1 MVNCTFE
8 SKGKQAATEL
18 WKYAFDEILEALDAE
33 PENEITVSN
42 FKILLNFHN
51 SESTLRIAE
60 FKNFL
65 GNLKSSFVLNI
76 WFRDMLSEQLQ
87 KLQIF

>member
-51 SESTLRIAE
+51 SESIV
-60 FKNFL
+60 NFL